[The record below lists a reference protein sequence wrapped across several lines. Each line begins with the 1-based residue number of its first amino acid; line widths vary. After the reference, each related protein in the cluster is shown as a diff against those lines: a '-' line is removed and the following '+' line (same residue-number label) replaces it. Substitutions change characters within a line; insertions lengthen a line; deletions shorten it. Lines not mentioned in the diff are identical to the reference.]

1 MNRMIFL
8 MPRSFRFVGIIFFSM
23 GLIIG
28 MTRFYFG
35 IKPEVLEIKVFAFY
49 SSYLQTKF
57 MQFISNNMIEELT
70 GVFLISGLF
79 LIAFSREK
87 MEEAYINAIRLKS
100 FFISAYLNFFFL
112 LTSLFFTYGLAFVYM
127 LMLNMGVSLLIYII
141 AFRILLFLNRY
152 ELLHS

>member
-1 MNRMIFL
+1 
-8 MPRSFRFVGIIFFSM
+8 VGIIFFSM

>member
-1 MNRMIFL
+1 MIFL

>member
-1 MNRMIFL
+1 M
-8 MPRSFRFVGIIFFSM
+8 GIFFFSL

-28 MTRFYFG
+28 MIRFYFG
-35 IKPEVLEIKVFAFY
+35 VKPEVLEIKVFAFY

-87 MEEAYINAIRLKS
+87 REGAYMNAIRLKS

-112 LTSLFFTYGLAFVYM
+112 LISLFFTYGLAFVYM
-127 LMLNMGVSLLIYII
+127 LMFNMGVGLLTYII
-141 AFRILLFLNRY
+141 AFRTLLLLNKS

>member
-1 MNRMIFL
+1 M
-8 MPRSFRFVGIIFFSM
+8 GIIFFIL

-49 SSYLQTKF
+49 SSYLQSMF

-70 GVFLISGLF
+70 GLFLISGLF
-79 LIAFSREK
+79 LIAFSRERK
-87 MEEAYINAIRLKS
+87 EEAYLNTIRLKS
-100 FFISAYLNFFFL
+100 FFISVYLNFLFL
-112 LTSLFFTYGLAFVYM
+112 MISLFVTYGLAFVYM
-127 LMLNMGVSLLIYII
+127 LMLNMGAGLLTYII
-141 AFRILLFLNRY
+141 AFRTLLFRNRS

>member
-1 MNRMIFL
+1 MTFL
-8 MPRSFRFVGIIFFSM
+8 MPRSFRFVGIFFFSL

-28 MTRFYFG
+28 MIRFYFG
-35 IKPEVLEIKVFAFY
+35 VKPEVLEIKVFAFY

-70 GVFLISGLF
+70 GIFLISGLF

-112 LTSLFFTYGLAFVYM
+112 LISLFFTYGLAFVYM
-127 LMLNMGVSLLIYII
+127 LMFNMGVGLLTYII
-141 AFRILLFLNRY
+141 AFRTLLFLNRY